1 VFIGSEKGLMK
12 NLNTE
17 LAKIILHELSR
28 QPLSRTE
35 LEKRTIQKAGTSH
48 ATFESTFSHLIQEGF
63 VQKSSP
69 KYRAKYMTTEKGI
82 KLLEAFQEPKR

>member
-1 VFIGSEKGLMK
+1 MK

-35 LEKRTIQKAGTSH
+35 LEKHTIQKGGITH
-48 ATFESTFSHLIQEGF
+48 AMFESTFSHLVYGGYVE
-63 VQKSSP
+63 KNSP
-69 KYRAKYMTTEKGI
+69 KYRAKYVMTDKGTTML
-82 KLLEAFQEPKR
+82 KALEEPRH

>member
-1 VFIGSEKGLMK
+1 MMK

-35 LEKRTIQKAGTSH
+35 LAKHTITKGGTPAS
-48 ATFESTFSHLIQEGF
+48 FESTFSHLVYGGYVE
-63 VQKSSP
+63 KNSP
-69 KYRAKYMTTEKGI
+69 KYRAKYVITPKGI
-82 KLLEAFQEPKR
+82 KFLELI

>member
-1 VFIGSEKGLMK
+1 MK

-35 LEKRTIQKAGTSH
+35 LEKRTTAKAGTH
-48 ATFESTFSHLIQEGF
+48 AMFESTFSHLVYGCYVE
-63 VQKSSP
+63 KDSP
-69 KYRAKYMTTEKGI
+69 KYRAKYVITNKGSTM
-82 KLLEAFQEPKR
+82 LEALEEPKH